1 MGQEMRELRS
11 SFQKRELDLVK
22 ASFRFIECKQHKPIL
37 INLSKK
43 GKVLARNWVVKRRK
57 KRFKRGL

>member
-1 MGQEMRELRS
+1 M
-11 SFQKRELDLVK
+11 K

-57 KRFKRGL
+57 KRLKRGL